1 MSRAEIEPRQK
12 QGYYYGTERWRDLKI
27 TLQNRLSKVKS
38 GLRSKLS
45 EEIAKPIYNNATF
58 IEIRNNVEILV
69 SMVEMA
75 YGLPYRHEDST
86 VAINI
91 VDAQL
96 ELDLSQSPFAKEQE
110 GLR

>member
-1 MSRAEIEPRQK
+1 MVLSDEGI
-12 QGYYYGTERWRDLKI
+12 WRLQCII

-38 GLRSKLS
+38 GLRTQLS
-45 EEIAKPIYNNATF
+45 EEISKPIYNNSTF
-58 IEIRNNVEILV
+58 IEDRNNIEILT

-75 YGLPYRHEDST
+75 YGLPYKHEDST

-96 ELDLSQSPFAKEQE
+96 ELDLSQAPFAKDQE
-110 GLR
+110 R